1 MIWKQSSP
9 SDPARPAKTPRH
21 RDQSRAATGT
31 VNDPLSEID
40 ERFAALAEIL
50 ARTGAGAEVQAA
62 LDRLR
67 VSCAEQAA
75 ALELALHPAQGG
87 LHSPGDLLR
96 RLPVPVLR
104 LSHALRILDWNAA
117 ARVLLGDD
125 ASGDHSGLLRGRL
138 ARAQMRALTQALDAA
153 VRLPHAAGPDETGPA
168 APLRLQ
174 IIGADGLRHSFTAHV
189 LGAPLAPEE
198 AAASW
203 WLVLFPALFGASAGN
218 PELLRF
224 LIEST
229 TDPVVLTDTDGRV
242 VIANRAFAQP
252 FGCSPAEIQGRRRA
266 QFMDAALARH
276 LDGLETGVIAKRTA
290 LVVEEAA
297 RPIPA
302 APDSSGPDS
311 SGLADLAAPAH
322 LLTERRPVFDG
333 DGGVIGVF
341 TRSRD
346 VTAELHS
353 REVERL
359 ADRVFEQSSDA
370 IVVTDPGLR
379 VVRANP
385 AFETMSGLGLAG
397 TAGLRLDALIRPRNG
412 TRWQAGQAADAAEP
426 WLQAA
431 LIEGAW
437 QGEVALTSR
446 DARQLTCWARI
457 TRLTDAEGTNL
468 GHVAMLA
475 DLTLLRQTQAD
486 NQRMAQFDQ
495 LTGLANRRLLAER
508 IDDWIG
514 FASRAGQP
522 FALMYLD
529 LNKFKSV
536 NDSLGHETGDLLL
549 TVIADRLRAALGENE
564 LAARI
569 GGDEFV
575 VLIGHADEAAA
586 RARAGALLDHL
597 ARPLDLPGLHNYRP
611 SASAGIACY
620 GRHGDSRD
628 ALLRNSDLAMY
639 AAKSDRRAVMVYE
652 PSMGAEALR
661 ELETRMALVS
671 ALENDEFEL
680 HFQPIFALDDKRP
693 RGCEALVRWNR
704 PGQGLVMPGAFL
716 PVAAKAGLMPAIDRM
731 VLRRAVAVQARW
743 RWAGLVHADWTL
755 SINQTAS
762 SLAAQD
768 WAEVLDAALVRVG
781 WKTSGDVAPPFGLQ
795 IELTEDQLAVDIPG
809 AMEALQRLRA
819 MGIALAIDDFGT
831 GYSSL
836 TYLRRMPVTTLK
848 IDASFVRGIEADG
861 DARQIVEAIIG
872 LAKKFGFVALAE
884 GIETEAALQTLIA
897 LGCDFG
903 QGYLFARPLP
913 QAAFEA
919 RFFKADPG
927 PVPSA
932 EAALRPA
939 P

>member
-1 MIWKQSSP
+1 MNWKPPSSP
-9 SDPARPAKTPRH
+9 AANPAARLSPSVGPRPKISETVNNPMAEIETRLCALEAALSQPAAADPA
-21 RDQSRAATGT
+21 AAQ
-31 VNDPLSEID
+31 
-40 ERFAALAEIL
+40 AEL
-50 ARTGAGAEVQAA
+50 RAA

-75 ALELALHPAQGG
+75 ALELALHHPVEQMH
-87 LHSPGDLLR
+87 LPGELLR
-96 RLPVPVLR
+96 LLPVPVLQ
-104 LSHALRILDWNAA
+104 LTHALRVVDANAA
-117 ARVLLGDD
+117 ARALLGDGGPGGR
-125 ASGDHSGLLRGRL
+125 SGVLRAVLSRSQ
-138 ARAQMRALTQALDAA
+138 ARALTQALDAA
-153 VRLPHAAGPDETGPA
+153 FLRPDTAPA
-168 APLRLQ
+168 APAVTLR
-174 IIGADGLRHSFTAHV
+174 IGRADGRRQSFHAHV
-189 LGAPLAPEE
+189 IAAPGKLE
-198 AAASW
+198 AERATW
-203 WLVLFPALFGASAGN
+203 WLVLFPLEAGTSAGN
-218 PELLRF
+218 PELLRL

-229 TDPVVLTDTDGRV
+229 IDPVALTDTDGRV
-242 VIANRAFAQP
+242 VIANKAYAQP
-252 FGCSPAEIQGRRRA
+252 FGRIPAEIEGRRRS
-266 QFMDAALARH
+266 QFMDEKLARH
-276 LDGLETGVIAKRTA
+276 LNGLETGVIAKRTA
-290 LVVEEAA
+290 LIVEETVL
-297 RPIPA
+297 RPTRAHDGQPGT
-302 APDSSGPDS
+302 PR
-311 SGLADLAAPAH
+311 PAH
-322 LLTERRPVFDG
+322 LLTERRPVFDD
-333 DGGVIGVF
+333 DGAVIGVF
-341 TRSRD
+341 TRARD
-346 VTAELHS
+346 VTEELRT

-370 IVVTDPGLR
+370 IVITDPELR
-379 VVRANP
+379 VMRVNP
-385 AFETMSGLGLAG
+385 AFERMSGLAPGANPE
-397 TAGLRLDALIRPRNG
+397 LRLDALVTPRTG
-412 TRWQAGQAADAAEP
+412 TRWIMAGMSETDS
-426 WLQAA
+426 WLRQVLARA
-431 LIEGAW
+431 EGAW
-437 QGEVALTSR
+437 QGEVALHSH
-446 DARQLTCWARI
+446 DDRQLTCWARI
-457 TRLTDAEGTNL
+457 TRLTDAAGTNL

-514 FASRAGQP
+514 FASRAGQS

-549 TVIADRLRAALGENE
+549 TVIADRLRAALTEGE

-586 RARAGALLDHL
+586 QRRAGELLDHL

-661 ELETRMALVS
+661 ELETRVALVS

-704 PGQGLVMPGAFL
+704 PGHGLVMPGAFL

-768 WAEVLDAALVRVG
+768 WAEVLEAALVRVG
-781 WKTSGDVAPPFGLQ
+781 WKTSDDVAPPFGLQ

-809 AMEALQRLRA
+809 AMEALQRLRK

-884 GIETEAALQTLIA
+884 GIESEAALQTLIE
-897 LGCDFG
+897 LGCDYG
-903 QGYLFARPLP
+903 QGYLFERPLP
-913 QAAFEA
+913 QSAFEA
-919 RFFKADPG
+919 RFFGCEPAQ
-927 PVPSA
+927 VPNLD
-932 EAALRPA
+932 AALHARP
-939 P
+939 

>member
-1 MIWKQSSP
+1 MAEIE
-9 SDPARPAKTPRH
+9 ARLCALET
-21 RDQSRAATGT
+21 
-31 VNDPLSEID
+31 
-40 ERFAALAEIL
+40 ALAQQM
-50 ARTGAGAEVQAA
+50 ATTPAAAQAELRAA

-75 ALELALHPAQGG
+75 ALDLALHHAPEQMH
-87 LHSPGDLLR
+87 LPGELLR
-96 RLPVPVLR
+96 RLPLPVLQ
-104 LSHALRILDWNAA
+104 LTHALRVVDANPA
-117 ARVLLGDD
+117 ARAVLGDGGTGER
-125 ASGDHSGLLRGRL
+125 SGVLRAVLSRSQ
-138 ARAQMRALTQALDAA
+138 ARALTQALDAA
-153 VRLPHAAGPDETGPA
+153 FVQPA
-168 APLRLQ
+168 AATSAAAVALRLR
-174 IIGADGLRHSFTAHV
+174 IGRVDGPRQSFHAHV
-189 LGAPLAPEE
+189 VAAPGKPETE
-198 AAASW
+198 RATW
-203 WLVLFPALFGASAGN
+203 WVVLFPLEAGTSAGN
-218 PELLRF
+218 PELLRL

-229 TDPVVLTDTDGRV
+229 IDPVALTDTDGRV
-242 VIANRAFAQP
+242 VIANKAFAQP
-252 FGCSPAEIQGRRRA
+252 FGRIPAEIEGRRRS
-266 QFMDAALARH
+266 QFMDEKLSRH
-276 LDGLETGVIAKRTA
+276 LNGLEAGVIARRMA
-290 LVVEEAA
+290 QIVEETVL
-297 RPIPA
+297 RPTRTRDGQPGT
-302 APDSSGPDS
+302 PR
-311 SGLADLAAPAH
+311 PAH
-322 LLTERRPVFDG
+322 LLTERRPVFDD
-333 DGGVIGVF
+333 DGAVIGVF
-341 TRSRD
+341 TRARD
-346 VTAELHS
+346 VTEELRT

-370 IVVTDPGLR
+370 IVITDPGLR
-379 VVRANP
+379 VMRVNP
-385 AFETMSGLGLAG
+385 AFERMSGIALGANPEVL
-397 TAGLRLDALIRPRNG
+397 LDALVMPRTG
-412 TRWQAGQAADAAEP
+412 TRWVSAGMSDTDSWLRQALSRAE
-426 WLQAA
+426 
-431 LIEGAW
+431 GSW
-437 QGEVALTSR
+437 QGEVTLHGQ
-446 DARQLTCWARI
+446 DGRQLTCWARI
-457 TRLTDAEGTNL
+457 TRLTDAAGTNL

-514 FASRAGQP
+514 FASRAGQS

-549 TVIADRLRAALGENE
+549 TVIADRLRAALTEGE

-575 VLIGHADEAAA
+575 VLIGNADEAAA
-586 RARAGALLDHL
+586 QRRAAELLDHL

-611 SASAGIACY
+611 SAAAGIACY

-661 ELETRMALVS
+661 ELETRVALVS

-704 PGQGLVMPGAFL
+704 PGHGLVMPGAFL

-781 WKTSGDVAPPFGLQ
+781 WKTSDDVAPPFGLQ

-809 AMEALQRLRA
+809 AMEALQRLRK

-884 GIETEAALQTLIA
+884 GIESEAALQTLIE
-897 LGCDFG
+897 LGCDYG
-903 QGYLFARPLP
+903 QGYLFERPLP
-913 QAAFEA
+913 QSAFEA
-919 RFFKADPG
+919 RFFGCDPG
-927 PVPSA
+927 EVPNL
-932 EAALRPA
+932 EAALQARA
-939 P
+939 

>member
-1 MIWKQSSP
+1 MNWKPPSDRVGARDNCFSSP
-9 SDPARPAKTPRH
+9 PDQPGPAAGP
-21 RDQSRAATGT
+21 
-31 VNDPLSEID
+31 VNDPAAEID
-40 ERFAALAEIL
+40 ARFAALESAL
-50 ARTGAGAEVQAA
+50 SLFPTTPEVQAA

-75 ALELALHPAQGG
+75 ALELSLHQAPDG
-87 LHSPGDLLR
+87 LHIPGELLR
-96 RLPVPVLR
+96 RLPVPVL
-104 LSHALRILDWNAA
+104 LVTHALRIVDWNEP
-117 ARVLLGDD
+117 ARRMLDD
-125 ASGDHSGLLRGRL
+125 DGSGNHAGALRVALSRSQ
-138 ARAQMRALTQALDAA
+138 ARALTAALDATMT
-153 VRLPHAAGPDETGPA
+153 LPPTPPRDLGASSA
-168 APLRLQ
+168 LRLQ
-174 IIGADGLRHSFTAHV
+174 IQRRDRHRQNYHAHV
-189 LGAPLAPEE
+189 VGTPNRAGAERS
-198 AAASW
+198 SW
-203 WLVLFPALFGASAGN
+203 WVVLFPVNASTSAGN
-218 PELLRF
+218 PELLRL

-229 TDPVVLTDTDGRV
+229 LDPVTLTDTDGRV
-242 VIANRAFAQP
+242 VIANKAYAMP
-252 FGCSPAEIQGRRRA
+252 FGRTPAEIEGKRRS
-266 QFMDAALARH
+266 QFMEEKLARH
-276 LDGLETGVIAKRTA
+276 YNGLEAGVIAKRKGLLVEETA
-290 LVVEEAA
+290 L
-297 RPIPA
+297 RPTLTRNGQPGA
-302 APDSSGPDS
+302 LRPT
-311 SGLADLAAPAH
+311 H
-322 LLTERRPVFDG
+322 LLTERRPIFDD
-333 DGGVIGVF
+333 DGAVIGVF
-341 TRSRD
+341 TRARD
-346 VTAELHS
+346 VSEELRM

-359 ADRVFEQSSDA
+359 AERVFEQSTDA
-370 IVVTDPGLR
+370 IVVTDPTLR

-385 AFETMSGLGLAG
+385 AFERMSGLDLSTGPTPQLE
-397 TAGLRLDALIRPRNG
+397 ALVTPRSG
-412 TRWQAGQAADAAEP
+412 TRWFSTGMPENDSWLRQALSP
-426 WLQAA
+426 V
-431 LIEGAW
+431 EGAW
-437 QGEVALTSR
+437 QGEVVLHSQ
-446 DARQLTCWARI
+446 DDRQLTCWARI
-457 TRLTDAEGTNL
+457 TRLTDAAGTTL

-514 FASRAGQP
+514 FSERSGQS
-522 FALMYLD
+522 FAMMYLD

-564 LAARI
+564 LAARL

-575 VLIGHADEAAA
+575 VLIGNVDEAAA
-586 RARAGALLDHL
+586 RVRAEKLLEHL

-628 ALLRNSDLAMY
+628 TLLRNSDLAMY
-639 AAKSDRRAVMVYE
+639 AAKSDRQAVMVYE

-661 ELETRMALVS
+661 ELETRVALIN

-704 PGQGLVMPGAFL
+704 PGHGLVMPGEFL
-716 PVAAKAGLMPAIDRM
+716 PIAAKAGLMPAIDRM

-768 WAEVLDAALVRVG
+768 WAEVLDAELVRVG
-781 WKTSGDVAPPFGLQ
+781 WKTTNDVAPPFGLQ
-795 IELTEDQLAVDIPG
+795 IELTEDQLAIDVPG
-809 AMEALQRLRA
+809 AMEALQRLRT

-884 GIETEAALQTLIA
+884 GIESEAALQTLID
-897 LGCDFG
+897 LGCDYG
-903 QGYLFARPLP
+903 QGYLFERPLP

-919 RFFKADPG
+919 RFFGTEPG
-927 PVPSA
+927 PIPHSA
-932 EAALRPA
+932 AALSSNP
-939 P
+939 

>member
-1 MIWKQSSP
+1 MHWQPPSSTAA
-9 SDPARPAKTPRH
+9 DPAPPWSPVVGSRPKIPE
-21 RDQSRAATGT
+21 T
-31 VNDPLSEID
+31 VNNPMAEIEMRLSALE
-40 ERFAALAEIL
+40 AALAQP
-50 ARTGAGAEVQAA
+50 AAEDPAAAQAELRAA

-75 ALELALHPAQGG
+75 ALELALHHPAGQMQR
-87 LHSPGDLLR
+87 PGQLLR
-96 RLPVPVLR
+96 RLPVPVLQ
-104 LSHALRILDWNAA
+104 LTHALRVVDANAA
-117 ARVLLGDD
+117 ARALLGDGGTVER
-125 ASGDHSGLLRGRL
+125 SGVLRAVLSRSQ
-138 ARAQMRALTQALDAA
+138 ARALTQALDAA
-153 VRLPHAAGPDETGPA
+153 FLPPDTATAMPPTA
-168 APLRLQ
+168 APPVTLRLR
-174 IIGADGLRHSFTAHV
+174 IGRAEGPRHSFHAHV
-189 LGAPLAPEE
+189 VAAPDALGGEPAT
-198 AAASW
+198 W
-203 WLVLFPALFGASAGN
+203 WLVLLPIDTGTSAGN
-218 PELLRF
+218 PELLRL

-229 TDPVVLTDTDGRV
+229 IDPVALTDTEGRV
-242 VIANRAFAQP
+242 VIANKAYAQP
-252 FGCSPAEIQGRRRA
+252 FGRIPAEIEGRRRS
-266 QFMDAALARH
+266 QFMDEKLARH
-276 LDGLETGVIAKRTA
+276 LNTLEAGVIARRTA
-290 LVVEEAA
+290 LIIEDSVL
-297 RPIPA
+297 RPTRAQDGQPGT
-302 APDSSGPDS
+302 PR
-311 SGLADLAAPAH
+311 PAH
-322 LLTERRPVFDG
+322 LLTERRPVFDD
-333 DGGVIGVF
+333 DGAVIGVF
-341 TRSRD
+341 TRARD
-346 VTAELHS
+346 ITEELRT

-370 IVVTDPGLR
+370 IVITDPELR
-379 VVRANP
+379 VLRVNP
-385 AFETMSGLGLAG
+385 AFERMSGIALG
-397 TAGLRLDALIRPRNG
+397 TNAGLRLDALVTPRTG
-412 TRWQAGQAADAAEP
+412 SRWIIAGMSETDTWLRQVLARAE
-426 WLQAA
+426 
-431 LIEGAW
+431 GSW
-437 QGEVALTSR
+437 QGEVALHSQ
-446 DARQLTCWARI
+446 DDRQLTCWARI
-457 TRLTDAEGTNL
+457 TRLTDAAGTNL

-514 FASRAGQP
+514 FASRAGQS

-549 TVIADRLRAALGENE
+549 TVIADRLRAALTEGE

-575 VLIGHADEAAA
+575 VLIGNADEAAA
-586 RARAGALLDHL
+586 QRRAGALLEHL

-661 ELETRMALVS
+661 ELETRVALVS

-680 HFQPIFALDDKRP
+680 HFQPIFALDDRRP

-704 PGQGLVMPGAFL
+704 PGHGLVMPGAFL

-743 RWAGLVHADWTL
+743 RRAGLVHADWTL

-768 WAEVLDAALVRVG
+768 WAEVLEAALVRVG
-781 WKTSGDVAPPFGLQ
+781 WKTSDDVAPPFGLQ

-809 AMEALQRLRA
+809 AMEALQRLRR

-884 GIETEAALQTLIA
+884 GIESEAALQTLIA
-897 LGCDFG
+897 LGCDYG
-903 QGYLFARPLP
+903 QGYLFERPLS
-913 QAAFEA
+913 QSAFEA
-919 RFFKADPG
+919 RFFGCD
-927 PVPSA
+927 
-932 EAALRPA
+932 AAPQA
-939 P
+939 QP

>member
-1 MIWKQSSP
+1 MTSAP
-9 SDPARPAKTPRH
+9 DPALTACGP
-21 RDQSRAATGT
+21 
-31 VNDPLSEID
+31 VNDPVAEID
-40 ERFAALAEIL
+40 ARFAALESL
-50 ARTGAGAEVQAA
+50 LPPESDSPDLRAA

-75 ALELALHPAQGG
+75 ALELSLHQAPDGM
-87 LHSPGDLLR
+87 HIPGDLLR
-96 RLPVPVLR
+96 RLPVPVL
-104 LSHALRILDWNAA
+104 LLTHALRIADWNDP
-117 ARVLLGDD
+117 ARRMLGDD
-125 ASGDHSGLLRGRL
+125 RSGNPSGALRGALSRSE
-138 ARAQMRALTQALDAA
+138 ARALTAALDAA
-153 VRLPHAAGPDETGPA
+153 PA
-168 APLRLQ
+168 QPFVPIRDKSAVQALRLH
-174 IIGADGLRHSFTAHV
+174 ILRAGRAQQTYDAHV
-189 LGAPLAPEE
+189 VGTPDR
-198 AAASW
+198 
-203 WLVLFPALFGASAGN
+203 FGARGLTWWVVLLPVNASTSAGN

-229 TDPVVLTDTDGRV
+229 LDPVTLTDTDGRV
-242 VIANRAFAQP
+242 VIANKAYAMP
-252 FGCSPAEIQGRRRA
+252 FGLTPAEIEGRRRS
-266 QFMDAALARH
+266 QFMDEKLARH
-276 LDGLETGVIAKRTA
+276 QNGIEAGVIAKRQAVLMEETA
-290 LVVEEAA
+290 L
-297 RPIPA
+297 RPSVTRNGQPGA
-302 APDSSGPDS
+302 
-311 SGLADLAAPAH
+311 LRPAH
-322 LLTERRPVFDG
+322 LLTERRPIFDD
-333 DGGVIGVF
+333 DGAVIGVF
-341 TRSRD
+341 TRARD
-346 VTAELHS
+346 VSEELRM

-370 IVVTDPGLR
+370 IVVTDPAFR

-385 AFETMSGLGLAG
+385 AFERMSGLDLG
-397 TAGLRLDALIRPRNG
+397 TGPSPQLEALVTPRSG
-412 TRWQAGQAADAAEP
+412 TRWIAAGMPNDES
-426 WLQAA
+426 WLRQE
-431 LIEGAW
+431 LSPTDGTW
-437 QGEVALTSR
+437 QGEVVLHSR
-446 DARQLTCWARI
+446 DDRQLTCWARI
-457 TRLTDAEGTNL
+457 TRLTDAAGTTL

-514 FASRAGQP
+514 FCSRSGQS

-549 TVIADRLRAALGENE
+549 TVIADRLRAVLGENE

-575 VLIGHADEAAA
+575 VLIGNANETAA
-586 RARAGALLDHL
+586 RARAEALLDHL

-639 AAKSDRRAVMVYE
+639 AAKSDRQAVTIYE

-661 ELETRMALVS
+661 ELETRVALIN

-680 HFQPIFALDDKRP
+680 HFQPIFALADKRP
-693 RGCEALVRWNR
+693 RGCEALVRWHR
-704 PGQGLVMPGAFL
+704 PGHGLVMPGDFL
-716 PVAAKAGLMPAIDRM
+716 PIAAKAGLMPAIDRM

-768 WAEVLDAALVRVG
+768 WADVLDAELVRVG
-781 WKTSGDVAPPFGLQ
+781 WKTTNDVAPPFGLQ
-795 IELTEDQLAVDIPG
+795 IELTEDQLAIDVPG
-809 AMEALQRLRA
+809 AMEALQRLRK

-884 GIETEAALQTLIA
+884 GIESEAALQTLID
-897 LGCDFG
+897 LGCEHG
-903 QGYLFARPLP
+903 QGYLFERPLP
-913 QAAFEA
+913 QAVFEA
-919 RFFKADPG
+919 RFFG
-927 PVPSA
+927 T
-932 EAALRPA
+932 A